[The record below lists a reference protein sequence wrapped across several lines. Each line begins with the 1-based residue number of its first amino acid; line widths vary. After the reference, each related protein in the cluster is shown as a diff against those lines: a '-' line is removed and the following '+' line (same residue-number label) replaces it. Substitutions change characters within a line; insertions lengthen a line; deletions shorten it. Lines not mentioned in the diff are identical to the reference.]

1 MTAVPVSLGV
11 GPTSAA
17 TSTAPAGASSLADA
31 AAEARRR
38 AAEREKSRARRNARV
53 DGRERRRRS
62 DVELSQIA
70 ERGRRELGGSGP
82 GSADE
87 ATAEEVIAWA
97 VAEFGDSLAVASS
110 MTDSVLA
117 ALVSAQLPWVDVL
130 FGETGY
136 HFAETIGTRDA
147 VAHSLDVTVVD
158 VRPLLSVA
166 EQDDAYGPDL
176 FARDPEACC
185 RMRKVEPMRRVL
197 SGYEAWATGVRR
209 ADSASRATAELVSWD
224 ASNNLVKI
232 NPIAGWSDDQLVGY
246 ALRHG
251 LTVNP
256 LLNDGYPSIGC
267 EPCTRRVGPGED
279 ARAGRWAGADKSECG
294 LHI

>member
-1 MTAVPVSLGV
+1 VTAVSVSLGV
-11 GPTSAA
+11 GPTSSVA
-17 TSTAPAGASSLADA
+17 SPAGASPLAGT

-38 AAEREKSRARRNARV
+38 AAEREMSRARRNARV

-62 DVELSQIA
+62 DAELSQIA

-87 ATAEEVIAWA
+87 ATAHEVIAWA
-97 VAEFGDSLAVASS
+97 VEQFGDSLAVASS
-110 MTDSVLA
+110 MTDSVLS
-117 ALVSAQLPWVDVL
+117 ALVAEQLPWVDVL

-136 HFAETIGTRDA
+136 HFAETLGTRDA

-166 EQDDAYGPDL
+166 EQDEAYGPDL

-209 ADSASRATAELVSWD
+209 ADSGSRAKAELVSWD

-232 NPIAGWSDDQLVGY
+232 NPIAAWSDDELVGY

-267 EPCTRRVGPGED
+267 EPCTRRVSAGED
-279 ARAGRWAGADKSECG
+279 ARAGRWSGVDKSECG